1 MSKIKALLPN
11 GQETEINVTEVTLLS
26 VSEAKRIPRK
36 LRGYSKAWWLR
47 SQGSDFYS
55 AAFEYGGSG
64 GVYAPGHSVYIT
76 LGVRPA
82 LRVRGLSSLNL
93 KTGAVVGINDCS
105 YYVIPG
111 DMLLSKE
118 GIGDCSF
125 RDNWRAPDA
134 NVYEKSDIKKFV
146 DDWALNQGFI
156 KQPEDTPVIDGKIK
170 VVFITY
176 MTGSGE
182 RGIQKQYAFI
192 SGADEKIRITDED
205 GIINKN
211 IRMPLVDVEIFD
223 SYEEAL
229 KKAETYCPYG
239 PCSWGGIYVRESGE
253 WKAVQKK
260 ATV

>member
-1 MSKIKALLPN
+1 MAKVKALLPD
-11 GQETEINVTEVTLLS
+11 GQEAELEVTEVTLLS
-26 VSEAKRIPRK
+26 VDEAKRIPKRLLK
-36 LRGYSKAWWLR
+36 NRDCWWLR
-47 SQGSDFYS
+47 SPGGRGYD
-55 AAFEYGGSG
+55 AAFVFGDDGIVGGLG
-64 GVYAPGHSVYIT
+64 NYVGFAF
-76 LGVRPA
+76 GVRPA
-82 LRVRGLSSLNL
+82 LRVRNL
-93 KTGAVVGINDCS
+93 GSFNLPIESTVSINGHE
-105 YYVIPG
+105 YYVTSG

-118 GIGDCSF
+118 GIGECSF

-134 NVYEKSDIKKFV
+134 NVYEKSDVKKYI
-146 DDWALNQGFI
+146 DDWAVTQGFI

-170 VVFITY
+170 VVFVTY
-176 MTGSGE
+176 MTGSGAKS
-182 RGIQKQYAFI
+182 IQKQYAFI

-260 ATV
+260 AAV